1 MQPNEYDTRDP
12 AEHAEVASLLERLP
26 DGHPARSAYVRGIG
40 TLELT
45 HLVTDRPELVE
56 ELKDAWLAGY
66 RRLLEQSRGYKAM
79 STSAR

>member
-1 MQPNEYDTRDP
+1 MLSKGVKGAHGFT
-12 AEHAEVASLLERLP
+12 ALVAHRP
-26 DGHPARSAYVRGIG
+26 CV
-40 TLELT
+40 
-45 HLVTDRPELVE
+45 LVTDRPELVE